1 MGRAG
6 SVTGGAEVAGRPP
19 SADPLEE
26 LELRLLLE
34 AVYQFHGFDFR
45 EYALSSLRRRVRH
58 LMRDEGLSTISALQD
73 RILHDP
79 KALPRLVT
87 GLSVSVTS
95 MYRDPGFFRAF
106 RQQVVPLL
114 RTYPLL
120 RIWHAG
126 GSAGGEVYAMAAL
139 VVGGAVY

>member
-1 MGRAG
+1 MAPPG
-6 SVTGGAEVAGRPP
+6 SVTAGAEVDARPP

-26 LELRLLLE
+26 LELRL
-34 AVYQFHGFDFR
+34 
-45 EYALSSLRRRVRH
+45 

-79 KALPRLVT
+79 KALPRLVN

-106 RQQVVPLL
+106 RQEVVPLL
-114 RTYPLL
+114 RTYPLV

-126 GSAGGEVYAMAAL
+126 C
-139 VVGGAVY
+139 